1 MTRLILVA
9 GRLLRGLLALAV
21 LLTLLVGI
29 PWLLA
34 TIIGWPLP
42 HHLPGI
48 DELVAA
54 LTSPLDDQ
62 KILDLLAIVAWALW
76 LLFLRDVLVE
86 VALTAGETA
95 AARRGRPRP
104 PPRRPV
110 GPIRLI
116 AAVLV
121 GAIAGAI
128 LLDAL
133 RGAVNPSTDRA
144 AANAAA
150 RTPAVA
156 VAPAQPGTAQA
167 ISSGPR
173 PALAA
178 TELPGAITT
187 AATRSGHGS
196 DSDIPSWARNAPG
209 GIHHV
214 VKGDNLWDIAQ
225 QKLGDPYRWRE
236 IYVLNRGKPQANGYT
251 LRDPDEIHIGW
262 VLVLPAGNPAPA
274 TPDTSHGDPAPA
286 TPAPTT
292 PAATAPPATPTPS
305 TSPSTAPAIPAPSSP
320 RAASTAPAGP
330 NAGVPSPTASAGST
344 ATASPLATATPTD
357 QTATNEDDRAQGI
370 TLPSRGWVSLGL
382 AAVIAAIAALLRLQ
396 RRRRARLAFP
406 IPVRTGPAL
415 TPVPDSL
422 RPADAAGSRVL
433 ATRARGPLPGLLP
446 EPPRVPAP
454 IGVDRR
460 GGEISL
466 FEVPGPVVA
475 LDGDGA
481 TAAARAIV
489 AAVLA
494 TGITDHSPARP
505 VLVAPADT
513 MTRLLPENVAA
524 QGLDPRHETF
534 DGERLIVVAD
544 DAAAVTHLET
554 EMIHRRRLLDSMG
567 ADTADELNAR
577 TDHAEHLAP
586 YVLLVPADPRFTAR
600 ILAVAAH
607 RHALHLHPVI
617 LGTPDAIPEVA
628 HLHVAAGGTFTT
640 ATTDDAPAEQ
650 LLPRDGRLAVL
661 GARDLADV
669 LGMIA
674 SVAPRP
680 ETGDEPNDPQAES
693 DAEPPAVDLTEIPA
707 PATDAATPTPV
718 RLSVLGP
725 PILATADAP
734 ISTGVRRG
742 SLAVLAVLAA
752 HPKGR
757 TFEELAAD
765 LHPDADQETG
775 VNRVR
780 TDLNAVRSL
789 LREATGIEGRGKFI
803 VHDSPSGR
811 YRIDPDLI
819 EVDLWRMLSAIDRA
833 NKAGDNETASLA
845 ALREAVS
852 CYGGDFADG
861 QDRAWILDYATT
873 YRHQLLGAYAR
884 IAEILEA
891 DQPDQ
896 AIAAL
901 EAAIERDPVN
911 EELYQRLM
919 RIHGRLGRPDAVRRT
934 LRLLENRLAELG
946 EAEPSEATRR
956 VAARQLKPTLT
967 GHG

>member
-1 MTRLILVA
+1 MTRLVLAA
-9 GRLLRGLLALAV
+9 GRLLRGLLALAA
-21 LLTLLVGI
+21 LLALIVGV

-34 TIIGWPLP
+34 TLTGWPLP
-42 HHLPGI
+42 DHMPGLG
-48 DELVAA
+48 ELGAA

-62 KILDLLAIVAWALW
+62 KILNLLALVAWALW
-76 LLFLRDVLVE
+76 LLFVRDVLVE
-86 VALTAGETA
+86 VILTAGESI

-104 PPRRPV
+104 SRRRPV
-110 GPIRLI
+110 GPVRLV

-128 LLDAL
+128 LLDTL
-133 RGAVNPSTDRA
+133 RGALNPNPNRAA

-150 RTPAVA
+150 HTAAVA
-156 VAPAQPGTAQA
+156 VTPAQPGPAQAA
-167 ISSGPR
+167 ISSRPR
-173 PALAA
+173 SALTPAD
-178 TELPGAITT
+178 LPGAITT
-187 AATRSGHGS
+187 VAARFGHS
-196 DSDIPSWARNAPG
+196 ADPDVPSWARNAPG

-214 VKGDNLWDIAQ
+214 VTGDNLWDIARD
-225 QKLGDPYRWRE
+225 KLGDPFRWRE
-236 IYVLNRGKPQANGYT
+236 IYVLSRGKPQANGYA

-262 VLVLPAGNPAPA
+262 VLAMPARNPAPPA
-274 TPDTSHGDPAPA
+274 TGTGHGDPGPA
-286 TPAPTT
+286 TPAPTA
-292 PAATAPPATPTPS
+292 PPATATPATPTPS
-305 TSPSTAPAIPAPSSP
+305 APSSTAPASPPPASP
-320 RAASTAPAGP
+320 PAASSIPAGP
-330 NAGVPSPTASAGST
+330 VPAAPSPTVSAVSE
-344 ATASPLATATPTD
+344 ATASQATPTPTAQAPD
-357 QTATNEDDRAQGI
+357 QGDQGHGV

-382 AAVIAAIAALLRLQ
+382 AATIAAVAALLRLQ

-406 IPVRTGPAL
+406 IPLRTGPAPA
-415 TPVPDSL
+415 PVPDSL

-433 ATRARGPLPGLLP
+433 ATRHRGPLPDLLP
-446 EPPRVPAP
+446 ETPRVPAP
-454 IGVDRR
+454 IGVDEH
-460 GGEISL
+460 GSEISL
-466 FEVPGPVVA
+466 FEVPGPALA

-481 TAAARAIV
+481 PAATRAIV

-494 TGITDHSPARP
+494 TGVSDHAPARP
-505 VLVAPADT
+505 MLVTAADT
-513 MTRLLPENVAA
+513 LARLLPDGVAA

-544 DAAAVTHLET
+544 TAAAVTHLES

-567 ADTADELNAR
+567 VDSADQLNAR
-577 TDHAEHLAP
+577 QDHAEHLPP
-586 YVLLVPADPRFTAR
+586 YVLLVAADPRYTAR
-600 ILAVAAH
+600 IGAVAAH
-607 RHALHLHPVI
+607 RHTLHLHPVI
-617 LGTPDAIPEVA
+617 LGTPEGPEVA

-640 ATTDDAPAEQ
+640 APSEDAPADWP
-650 LLPRDGRLAVL
+650 LLRDGRLAVL
-661 GARDLADV
+661 AARDLADV
-669 LGMIA
+669 LGMLA
-674 SVAPRP
+674 AVAPRP
-680 ETGDEPNDPQAES
+680 ETGDEPADLQPVP
-693 DAEPPAVDLTEIPA
+693 DAQPRGVDLSEIPA
-707 PATDAATPTPV
+707 PATDAPTPV
-718 RLSVLGP
+718 PVRLGVLGP
-725 PILATADAP
+725 PTLATADAP
-734 ISTGVRRG
+734 IATGVRRG

-765 LHPDADQETG
+765 LHPDADPETG

-780 TDLNAVRSL
+780 TDLNAIRSL
-789 LREATGIEGRGKFI
+789 LREATGIEGRGKFV
-803 VHDSPSGR
+803 VHDGVSGR

-833 NKAGDNETASLA
+833 NKTGDDETLCLA
-845 ALREAVS
+845 ALREAVA
-852 CYGGDFADG
+852 CYGGDFAEG

-946 EAEPSEATRR
+946 EAEPCEATRR
-956 VAARQLKPTLT
+956 VAARQLKPSPT